1 MAALYTQTL
10 KTLCDTISGNTVYSG
25 YDNIYK
31 LATNETVLDTIFLKE
46 FREMYNYEDEKTGND
61 YKKQLF
67 IKILLHYMMH
77 EIGQETAGYFIY
89 CLNERLVNI
98 MPYYNQMLNSA
109 LLKFDP
115 LQDTN
120 FTKLITSN
128 AKTENNNIVAFNE
141 NYVNKQ
147 IEKESDTPQGGIEN
161 LEQNRYLSFARINA
175 DDNKKLGNNTSN
187 SNGKNEGESTEH
199 IEGLVKM
206 NFAEAIKQYR
216 NIVINVDNMVIEN
229 LNDLF
234 MGVL

>member
-10 KTLCDTISGNTVYSG
+10 KTLCDTIAGNDNYSG
-25 YDNIYK
+25 YTNIYK
-31 LATNETVLDTIFLKE
+31 LATSNTVLDTVFLKE
-46 FREMYNYEDEKTGND
+46 YQNLYDYRDEKTGND
-61 YKKQLF
+61 YKKQLY
-67 IKILLHYMMH
+67 IKILLHYMLY

-120 FTKLITSN
+120 FTRLITSN
-128 AKTENNNIVAFNE
+128 SNSENNNVISFNE
-141 NYVNKQ
+141 NYINNQ
-147 IEKESDTPQGGIEN
+147 IERESDTPQGGIEN
-161 LEQNRYLSFARINA
+161 IEQNRYLSFARINN

-187 SNGKNEGESTEH
+187 SNGKNEGTSTEH
-199 IEGLVKM
+199 VEGMQKM
-206 NFAEAIKQYR
+206 NYAQAIKDYR
-216 NIVINVDNMVIEN
+216 NIIINVDNMVIQN
-229 LNDLF
+229 LNNLF